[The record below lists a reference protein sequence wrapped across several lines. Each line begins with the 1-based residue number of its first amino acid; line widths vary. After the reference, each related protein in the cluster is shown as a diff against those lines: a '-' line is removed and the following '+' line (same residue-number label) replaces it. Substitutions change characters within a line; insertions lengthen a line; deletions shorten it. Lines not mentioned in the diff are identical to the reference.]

1 MLCPFSW
8 RDLWSASN
16 RGALCY
22 VSWGSQGSSPALFHV
37 AAGFMEKRR
46 QLQLMLCGAVAGV
59 CSTWGVVESS
69 SLNPLVSESWCWSKP
84 PLPFPWEGKDM
95 LVQGKETG
103 SKTRS
108 ESNRAANHV
117 VSHALPSIPTL
128 VAQHQNKSVLLNDGL
143 GDRAEQGWVCM

>member
-1 MLCPFSW
+1 
-8 RDLWSASN
+8 
-16 RGALCY
+16 
-22 VSWGSQGSSPALFHV
+22 
-37 AAGFMEKRR
+37 
-46 QLQLMLCGAVAGV
+46 
-59 CSTWGVVESS
+59 
-69 SLNPLVSESWCWSKP
+69 
-84 PLPFPWEGKDM
+84 M